1 MRLAIEI
8 AIAAL
13 LIFCISASTA
23 AFAAEK
29 TAAALTV

>member
-1 MRLAIEI
+1 MRVAIEI
-8 AIAAL
+8 AITAL
-13 LIFCISASTA
+13 FIFCISATTA